1 MDGQRRVAM
10 RDIGS
15 EMAESEE
22 LEQTMAQDSHDV
34 PDVAEAEGIDYGDR

>member
-1 MDGQRRVAM
+1 MV
-10 RDIGS
+10 
-15 EMAESEE
+15 ESEE